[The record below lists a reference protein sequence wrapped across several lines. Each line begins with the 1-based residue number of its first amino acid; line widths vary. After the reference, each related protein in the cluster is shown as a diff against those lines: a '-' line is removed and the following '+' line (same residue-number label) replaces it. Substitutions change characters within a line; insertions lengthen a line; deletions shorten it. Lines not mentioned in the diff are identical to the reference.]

1 MKYNSLLPKITL
13 IFSIAVTLFSGSD
26 ALAKRK
32 KKKEKLPSPEEIAF
46 YNKVKDDLQELTESL
61 QEQDEDLKEFLDH
74 YEFQELQESLPIV
87 TLSKEDIPVLSY
99 HEIKENIQKLD
110 TRIPLVFNKKVKNF
124 IDYFTIKNRQYTK
137 NVISKKHLYFPLF
150 EKKLKEHN
158 MPDELKYLSIVES
171 GLKPTVS
178 SRVGA
183 VGLWQFMP
191 ATGKMFGLN
200 KYSNTNFFDER
211 MDPEKATEAAC
222 KYLKSLH
229 KQFNDWELALA
240 AYNCGPGNIRKAI
253 RRSGYKKNFWSIYR
267 YLPRETRS
275 YVPQFV
281 AVTYVLNH
289 QKEHQLETRVERHA
303 ITHDT
308 IHISQ
313 FSNLKTLASLIETPL
328 DDIRHLNPEIKFDA
342 IPEKSKN
349 YALKIPASKS
359 EYLKE
364 NRKHI
369 LDSAS
374 KVDKKKIT
382 LLAVRTSGGIYG
394 KTKIYHR
401 VRRGDVLGKIAS
413 RYRVSVRKIKKWNK
427 LRNNNIRIGRKLA
440 IYVNSSNR
448 RIQYKSSS
456 KSKRKTSNNANLA
469 YYTVRRG
476 DALSSIA
483 RRQKVTVSNLKKW
496 NKLRSNNIKI
506 GQKLKLYKS
515 YTGTKG
521 TKLTYYRVKR
531 GDFLGSIAKKHK
543 VSVSN
548 LKRWNNL
555 RSNNIGIGK
564 KLKIYTKAPKKA
576 VYASSTSG
584 KKSIPRNKIHK
595 VRTGDT
601 LWEIAKQY
609 KNLTVKKI
617 KKLNR
622 IRGNSIKPGQKL
634 RIG

>member
-1 MKYNSLLPKITL
+1 MKYNYLLSKITL
-13 IFSIAVTLFSGSD
+13 VFFITVTLLSGSD
-26 ALAKRK
+26 AVAKRK
-32 KKKEKLPSPEEIAF
+32 PKKKERSPEEVLF
-46 YNKVKDDLQELTESL
+46 YTKVKADLVEITASL
-61 QEQDEDLKEFLDH
+61 QEEDEDLMEFMDH

-87 TLSKEDIPVLSY
+87 TLSKEDIPVLSFG
-99 HEIKENIQKLD
+99 EIKENIEKLNTD
-110 TRIPLVFNKKVKNF
+110 IPLVFNKKVKNF

-150 EKKLKEHN
+150 ERKLKEHN

-191 ATGKMFGLN
+191 ATGRMFGLN
-200 KYSNTNFFDER
+200 KYSNRTFFDER

-289 QKEHQLETRVERHA
+289 EKEHQLETRVSRHA
-303 ITHDT
+303 IEHDT
-308 IHISQ
+308 VHISN
-313 FSNLKTLASLIETPL
+313 FSNLKVLASLIDTPL

-342 IPEKSKN
+342 IPEKTKN
-349 YALKIPASKS
+349 YALKIPASKAQ
-359 EYLKE
+359 YLKE

-382 LLAVRTSGGIYG
+382 LLAVKTSGGIYG

-413 RYRVSVRKIKKWNK
+413 RYRVSVRSLKKWNK

-440 IYVNSSNR
+440 VYVNSSNR
-448 RIQYKSSS
+448 RLQYASTKKTRRTTSSS
-456 KSKRKTSNNANLA
+456 SNLS

-483 RRQKVTVSNLKKW
+483 RRQKVSVSNLKKW
-496 NKLRSNNIKI
+496 NKLKSNNIKV
-506 GQKLKLYKS
+506 GQKLKLSKS
-515 YTGTKG
+515 QTKPIFYTVKKG
-521 TKLTYYRVKR
+521 DV
-531 GDFLGSIAKKHK
+531 LGSIARKHK

-595 VRTGDT
+595 VRNGDT
-601 LWEIAKQY
+601 LWEIANKY
-609 KNLTVKKI
+609 KGLTVSKI

-634 RIG
+634 KIG